1 VAATPPGG
9 AAATWHART
18 AAAGEQL
25 EAGYPLRPQ
34 PGLTAAATWDVSQL
48 RRVTRI
54 IGHVA
59 KWKPLGA
66 HKKQKRT
73 AGKSRLI
80 SCLALLAGI
89 LVLFF
94 LLFYLV
100 LQKSGG

>member
-1 VAATPPGG
+1 M
-9 AAATWHART
+9 
-18 AAAGEQL
+18 
-25 EAGYPLRPQ
+25 
-34 PGLTAAATWDVSQL
+34 
-48 RRVTRI
+48 
-54 IGHVA
+54 A

>member
-1 VAATPPGG
+1 MS
-9 AAATWHART
+9 
-18 AAAGEQL
+18 
-25 EAGYPLRPQ
+25 Q
-34 PGLTAAATWDVSQL
+34 P

-59 KWKPLGA
+59 RWKPLGA

-73 AGKSRLI
+73 AGKGRLI

-100 LQKSGG
+100 LQKSGR

>member
-1 VAATPPGG
+1 
-9 AAATWHART
+9 
-18 AAAGEQL
+18 
-25 EAGYPLRPQ
+25 
-34 PGLTAAATWDVSQL
+34 
-48 RRVTRI
+48 
-54 IGHVA
+54 VA

-73 AGKSRLI
+73 AGKGQLI

-100 LQKSGG
+100 LHRTG